1 MSDYD
6 SVMWDRLGGLLVEYV
21 ENFLLKK
28 YNNTKFSLEPTY
40 TVDYEIKDIDRLFS
54 QTSSSDYWVLKI
66 MACENINQLPLHLK
80 KLVIQFLPRF
90 FEEYPEYAAHKSLI
104 VK

>member
-6 SVMWDRLGGLLVEYV
+6 SVMWDRLGGLLVEFV
-21 ENFLLKK
+21 ENYLLKK

-40 TVDYEIKDIDRLFS
+40 TVDYEIEDIDSFFLQAS
-54 QTSSSDYWVLKI
+54 ASDNWVLKI
-66 MACENINQLPLHLK
+66 TACENINQLPPHLK

-90 FEEYPEYAAHKSLI
+90 FEKYPEYATHKSLI